1 MSSFFRI
8 HVSIDLNMENKSFP
22 ACPVSAQRAP
32 VSHRCRKLS
41 QHLFFRREKT
51 VRWLEALYAL
61 LAKVDIVVLS
71 TGILH
76 GQTLK
81 IGSTPPTHGGK
92 VVHS

>member
-1 MSSFFRI
+1 MSGF
-8 HVSIDLNMENKSFP
+8 
-22 ACPVSAQRAP
+22 CTTRA

-81 IGSTPPTHGGK
+81 SEALRRRT
-92 VVHS
+92 VAR